1 MPKELLPAYVVV
13 PAEIIDQHLA
23 SASGAYVKVLLAVLR
38 KNSLDPKALTAL
50 VGQPESD
57 VREALSYWVNAGAL
71 PAPKNTEI
79 PALPAQA
86 AKQAQPTKQA
96 LPVRLTPAQVADRV
110 EKNEQL
116 RFILNTSEGIYGRPL
131 TDTERRGLVY
141 FYEEL
146 ELPAD
151 VIVMAVDFCITN
163 GKLHFNYLQKLCA
176 GWAEQEINTHALA
189 EEYIKNQTQRW
200 TNEALV
206 QKAFGIENRGLTAD
220 NRRCISTWF
229 YTYGFNIEMITLA
242 YERTVDKIGKVSF
255 PYINKILQSWHENHI
270 TTPEEVLERDQPPK
284 AAFKNPGN
292 GRGASYDVAD
302 FEHQG
307 FTLPPDSL
315 P

>member
-1 MPKELLPAYVVV
+1 M
-13 PAEIIDQHLA
+13 
-23 SASGAYVKVLLAVLR
+23 
-38 KNSLDPKALTAL
+38 
-50 VGQPESD
+50 
-57 VREALSYWVNAGAL
+57 
-71 PAPKNTEI
+71 
-79 PALPAQA
+79 
-86 AKQAQPTKQA
+86 
-96 LPVRLTPAQVADRV
+96 
-110 EKNEQL
+110 
-116 RFILNTSEGIYGRPL
+116 
-131 TDTERRGLVY
+131 
-141 FYEEL
+141 
-146 ELPAD
+146 
-151 VIVMAVDFCITN
+151 
-163 GKLHFNYLQKLCA
+163 
-176 GWAEQEINTHALA
+176 
-189 EEYIKNQTQRW
+189 
-200 TNEALV
+200 

-292 GRGASYDVAD
+292 GRGASYYVAD